1 MEIAIILVATVIIL
15 CILAEKFSGK
25 FGMPALLLF
34 MLIGMMFGS
43 DGFFKIPFE
52 NYELAERF
60 CTVSLCF
67 IMFYGGFNTKWKT
80 AKPIAAKAVLLS
92 TVGVFLT
99 AMITAL
105 LCVVVLGYTWQE
117 SFLVGAVLSS
127 TDAASVFAILRR
139 KKLNLKD
146 GTASLLEMESGSNDP
161 VSYMMTLIGITMLQ
175 GQNLV
180 NQAVAGQKAD
190 VRAAA
195 SDVNIGIM
203 MTKQIV
209 FGVAIGLFIAV
220 IVIYILKNTKL
231 VTDGLDTIFM
241 IGAVLGCFGI
251 SQIIGG
257 NAFLSVYLMGI
268 LVGNSQ
274 IRNKVVMVS
283 FFDGLTGLAQIF
295 IFFLLGLLAFPHR
308 FSQVLWPALAIMIFL
323 TFIARPIAVF
333 LILLPFKCSIRQ
345 CTLVSFAGLRGAA
358 SIVFSIM
365 VIANNVNVSY
375 DLYHIVFMVSLFSV
389 AIQGTLLPWAA
400 KKLEMTDDSMD
411 VRKTFNDYCEE
422 SAITLMRMYIPK
434 GHNWENRQ
442 IKDVSMPTGSLA
454 LMLKRGKETM
464 IPKGDTTI
472 LADDTLILSVPAY
485 EPKDQEKLQEI
496 EIDKKHSWCGKRIE
510 ELNLPSDMLIALIIR
525 KEQNLIPD
533 GKTVILEGDT
543 VVAYDNQ

>member
-180 NQAVAGQKAD
+180 NQAIAGQKAD

-231 VTDGLDTIFM
+231 VADGLDTIFM

-251 SQIIGG
+251 SQIMGG

-411 VRKTFNDYCEE
+411 VRKTFNDYREE

-533 GKTVILEGDT
+533 GKTVIMDGDI

>member
-52 NYELAERF
+52 NYGLAERF

-80 AKPIAAKAVLLS
+80 AKPIAHKAVLLS

-99 AMITAL
+99 AVITAF

-175 GQNLV
+175 GQNLA
-180 NQAVAGQKAD
+180 NQA
-190 VRAAA
+190 A
-195 SDVNIGIM
+195 SNVNIGIM
-203 MTKQIV
+203 MTRQIV
-209 FGVAIGLFIAV
+209 FGVAIGLIIALM
-220 IVIYILKNTKL
+220 VIYILKKTKL
-231 VTDGLDTIFM
+231 VADGLDTIFM

-389 AIQGTLLPWAA
+389 AIQGTLLPWTA

-496 EIDKKHSWCGKRIE
+496 EIDKKHSWCRKRIE